1 MRKKLLLT
9 INSLRS
15 GGAERV
21 VSQLLTHLQ
30 DDFEIH
36 LALYNKV
43 IEYDIPADIKI
54 IDLKQSE
61 TDNQFLTLLKL
72 PLLSYRLSKY
82 CRKNNITNSVAFL
95 NRPCYI
101 NALMRR
107 WWGYKGRVVMCERTH
122 QSTMLQTKG
131 RLTRWITK
139 FLVKFSYSNADLVLA
154 NSKAMKT
161 DLERYLEVKT
171 PIRVIY
177 NPVDLDELKLKMNEA
192 VPYDFDP
199 EVFYFISVG
208 NFRKEK
214 NYPLLLDA
222 FATIKKPNCKLLLIG
237 GGYMEDVLRKKT
249 EELGLQQ
256 SVVFC
261 GKDSNP
267 FKYLKHA
274 QCFVMCSDV
283 EGFPNVLLEAIAC
296 GKAAVSTDC
305 KSGPRELLAPHTDIN
320 YQLKD
325 KYSIE
330 EFGLLSPVNNPDM
343 LGKAMLR
350 LMENSVLRKML
361 EEKSNARAVQ
371 FDISNIK
378 RDFVSAFEG

>member
-30 DDFEIH
+30 DDFDIH